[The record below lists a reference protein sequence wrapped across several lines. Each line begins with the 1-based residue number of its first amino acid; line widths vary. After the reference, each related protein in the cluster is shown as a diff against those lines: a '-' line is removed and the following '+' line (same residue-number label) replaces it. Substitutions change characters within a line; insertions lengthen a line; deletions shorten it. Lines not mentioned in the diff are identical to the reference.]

1 MENTSNIASLAAQ
14 IYPNLVSVR
23 RQLHKYPELSGME
36 KNTAALICSV
46 LDEWRIPYRSGI
58 GGHGIVALIEGKKPG
73 SCVALRADMDA
84 LSIQELNDCEY
95 KSTVDGVMHA
105 CGHDAHIASLL
116 GSAFILNNLKDSLS
130 GSFKLIF
137 QPSEET
143 FPGGAVKMIQEGV
156 LDNPKVN
163 AIVGQHVLPG
173 LSTGSIG
180 LKSGPYMA
188 STDEIYITVTG
199 RGGHGATPE
208 LNIDPV
214 VIASQIIVAL
224 QQITSR
230 AANPSVPT
238 VISFGRMIA
247 DGRTNIIPDTV
258 TMEGTIRTFDENW
271 RAEAHKKIISISTGI
286 AEAFGAKCSVDI
298 HHGYPFLVNDEKVT
312 NIARRTAKEFLGAD
326 NVVEMPLRM
335 TAEDFSYY
343 AQQVPAVFY
352 RLGTTDPAT
361 NKPSANLHTAGFDID
376 ENSLI
381 TGSACMASI
390 AINIMSELNNG
401 QL

>member
-1 MENTSNIASLAAQ
+1 MENSKKIASLAEQ
-14 IYPNLVSVR
+14 IFPRLVAVR
-23 RQLHKYPELSGME
+23 RQLHKYPELSGLE
-36 KNTAALICSV
+36 KNTAAVICSV
-46 LDEWRIPYRSGI
+46 LDEWKIPYRSGI
-58 GGHGIVALIEGKKPG
+58 GGNGVVALIEGKTPG
-73 SCVALRADMDA
+73 ACVALRADMDA

-95 KSTVDGVMHA
+95 KSAVDGVMHA

-116 GSAFILNNLKDSLS
+116 GSAFILDNIKDSLI

-143 FPGGAVKMIQEGV
+143 FPGGAIKMIEEGV
-156 LDNPKVN
+156 LENPKVN

-247 DGRTNIIPDTV
+247 DGRTNIIPDSV

-271 RAEAHKKIISISTGI
+271 RAEAHKKIISISKGI
-286 AEAFGAKCSVDI
+286 AEGFGAQCSIDI
-298 HHGYPFLVNDEKVT
+298 HHGYPFLVNDIKVT
-312 NIARRTAKEFLGAD
+312 NIARRTAIEFLGKD
-326 NVVEMPLRM
+326 KVVELPLRM
-335 TAEDFSYY
+335 TAEDFAYY
-343 AQQVPAVFY
+343 AQKVPAVFY
-352 RLGTTDPAT
+352 RLGITDPAT
-361 NKPSANLHTAGFDID
+361 NKPSANLHTSCFDID

-381 TGSACMASI
+381 TGCAIMASI

>member
-1 MENTSNIASLAAQ
+1 MENSSNIASLAAQ
-14 IYPNLVSVR
+14 IYPKLVAVR
-23 RQLHKYPELSGME
+23 RQLHKYPELSGSE
-36 KNTAALICSV
+36 KNTATLICSV
-46 LDEWRIPYRSGI
+46 LDDWNIPYRSGI
-58 GGHGIVALIEGKKPG
+58 GGHGVVALIEGKTPG
-73 SCVALRADMDA
+73 ACVALRADMDA
-84 LSIQELNDCEY
+84 LSIREQNNSEY
-95 KSTVDGVMHA
+95 KSAVDGVMHA

-116 GSAFILNNLKDSLS
+116 GSAYVLNSIKDSLS

-143 FPGGAVKMIQEGV
+143 FPGGAVKMIEEGV

-247 DGRTNIIPDTV
+247 DGRTNIIPDSV

-271 RAEAHKKIISISTGI
+271 RAEAHKKIISISKGI
-286 AEAFGAKCSVDI
+286 AEAFGAQCSIDI

-312 NIARRTAKEFLGAD
+312 NIARRTATGFLGKD
-326 NVVEMPLRM
+326 KVVDLPLRM
-335 TAEDFSYY
+335 TAEDFAYY
-343 AQQVPAVFY
+343 AQKVPAVFY
-352 RLGTTDPAT
+352 RLGITDPAT

-381 TGSACMASI
+381 TGCACMASI

>member
-1 MENTSNIASLAAQ
+1 
-14 IYPNLVSVR
+14 
-23 RQLHKYPELSGME
+23 
-36 KNTAALICSV
+36 
-46 LDEWRIPYRSGI
+46 
-58 GGHGIVALIEGKKPG
+58 
-73 SCVALRADMDA
+73 
-84 LSIQELNDCEY
+84 
-95 KSTVDGVMHA
+95 
-105 CGHDAHIASLL
+105 
-116 GSAFILNNLKDSLS
+116 
-130 GSFKLIF
+130 
-137 QPSEET
+137 
-143 FPGGAVKMIQEGV
+143 
-156 LDNPKVN
+156 
-163 AIVGQHVLPG
+163 VLPG

-247 DGRTNIIPDTV
+247 DGRTNIIPDSV

-271 RAEAHKKIISISTGI
+271 RAEAHKKIISISKGI
-286 AEAFGAKCSVDI
+286 AEGFGAQCSIDI
-298 HHGYPFLVNDEKVT
+298 HHGYPFLVNDIKVT
-312 NIARRTAKEFLGAD
+312 NIARRTAIEFLGKD
-326 NVVEMPLRM
+326 KVVELPLRM
-335 TAEDFSYY
+335 TAEDFAYY
-343 AQQVPAVFY
+343 AQKVPAVFY
-352 RLGTTDPAT
+352 RLGITDPAT

-381 TGSACMASI
+381 TGCACMASI